1 MASLVNISSMT
12 VVYNV
17 NKFNK
22 YGPVWSITSITS
34 TIEYSHKIA
43 KLVNIAQ
50 KTMVYR
56 NQITPVNGTPGG
68 PPFRGLINHTRNIV
82 RISWDNILEM
92 HWGWR

>member
-1 MASLVNISSMT
+1 MT

-68 PPFRGLINHTRNIV
+68 PPFRGLTNHTRNIV

>member
-1 MASLVNISSMT
+1 
-12 VVYNV
+12 
-17 NKFNK
+17 
-22 YGPVWSITSITS
+22 
-34 TIEYSHKIA
+34 
-43 KLVNIAQ
+43 VNIAQ

-68 PPFRGLINHTRNIV
+68 PPFRGLTNHTRNIV